1 MSSNKRIGSPIDREK
16 TKMRSELSQTS
27 LSDTSSIADSLAN
40 RTALHLGLGDQ
51 QAEVTGLFKGSNEG
65 AWRESFVVDVLEID
79 GQKFMGSL
87 TRREM
92 SSSIYTK
99 ALGLRPENLH
109 GFVPGFR
116 GHPMIKYRLKEKI
129 NINLDLQG
137 KSVFTFERAVKAG
150 SETLIQTLKCEISG
164 IRDLAEVY
172 EGNREARKSRY
183 TWIKVEGAEYELPKE
198 EIVAWLEKFGNPVS
212 ELTEDKERDTSDSD
226 DNEYYNGIYS
236 IKMDLHT
243 KPPQLLPISGK
254 KIKIYYKGIAK
265 RCVKCLET
273 GHFKKDC
280 TSARKDWMEYVSD
293 LMFETGFDLIMLGD
307 AKKYLEKWRQE
318 NKEKTD
324 KMISR
329 CGARSEEKAK
339 EEAQQVLRREA
350 LRVEV
355 QSISETLHN
364 QSLVNRQTPLLTK
377 VTENPVLDSTE
388 DDEAKNEDE
397 EAAWNSLGASLGS
410 LKKTEAAVGG
420 ERKKRAYVK
429 KNQKSKTRGAS
440 ATPKN
445 KE

>member
-1 MSSNKRIGSPIDREK
+1 MSSNKRWGSPIEGEK
-16 TKMRSELSQTS
+16 AKEMRSTLSQTS
-27 LSDTSSIADSLAN
+27 NSTSNNSSVVETTADG
-40 RTALHLGLGDQ
+40 GLEDQ
-51 QAEVTGLFKGSNEG
+51 HAEVTGLFKGSNEG

-79 GQKFMGSL
+79 GKKFMGSL
-87 TRREM
+87 TRKEM

-109 GFVPGFR
+109 GFVPGYR
-116 GHPMIKYRLKEKI
+116 GHPTIKYRLKEKI
-129 NINLDLQG
+129 NIDLDLQG

-164 IRDLAEVY
+164 IRDLTEVS

-183 TWIKVEGAEYELPKE
+183 TWIKIEGAEYELPKE
-198 EIVAWLEKFGNPVS
+198 EINTWLEKFGNPVS

-324 KMISR
+324 EMISR
-329 CGARSEEKAK
+329 CETRSKEKAN

-350 LRVEV
+350 LKVEV
-355 QSISETLHN
+355 QSISETLHK
-364 QSLVNRQTPLLTK
+364 QSLVSRQTPLLTK
-377 VTENPVLDSTE
+377 VTETPVLDLTK
-388 DDEAKNEDE
+388 DGEAKNEDE
-397 EAAWNSLGASLGS
+397 EMAWKSLGASLGS
-410 LKKTEAAVGG
+410 LKKTEVVLDG

-429 KNQKSKTRGAS
+429 KNQKSETRGAS

>member
-1 MSSNKRIGSPIDREK
+1 MSSNKRWGSPIEGEK
-16 TKMRSELSQTS
+16 AKEMRSTLSQTS
-27 LSDTSSIADSLAN
+27 NSTSNNSSVVETTADG
-40 RTALHLGLGDQ
+40 GLEDQ
-51 QAEVTGLFKGSNEG
+51 HAEVTGLFKGSNEG

-79 GQKFMGSL
+79 GKKFMGSL
-87 TRREM
+87 TRKEM

-109 GFVPGFR
+109 GFVPGYR
-116 GHPMIKYRLKEKI
+116 GHPTIKYRLKEKI
-129 NINLDLQG
+129 NIDLDLQG

-164 IRDLAEVY
+164 IRDLTEVS

-183 TWIKVEGAEYELPKE
+183 TWIKIEGAEYELPKE
-198 EIVAWLEKFGNPVS
+198 EIIAWLEKFGNPVS

-324 KMISR
+324 EMISR
-329 CGARSEEKAK
+329 CETRSKEKAN

-350 LRVEV
+350 LKVEV
-355 QSISETLHN
+355 QSISETLHK
-364 QSLVNRQTPLLTK
+364 QSLVSRQTPLLTK
-377 VTENPVLDSTE
+377 VTETPVLDLTK
-388 DDEAKNEDE
+388 DGEAKNEDE
-397 EAAWNSLGASLGS
+397 EMAWKSLGASLGS
-410 LKKTEAAVGG
+410 LKKTEVVLDG

-429 KNQKSKTRGAS
+429 KNQKSETRGAS

>member
-1 MSSNKRIGSPIDREK
+1 MSSNKRWGSPIEGEK
-16 TKMRSELSQTS
+16 AKEMRSTLSQTS
-27 LSDTSSIADSLAN
+27 NSTSNNSSVVETTADG
-40 RTALHLGLGDQ
+40 GLEDQ
-51 QAEVTGLFKGSNEG
+51 HAEVTGLFKGSNEG

-79 GQKFMGSL
+79 GKKFMGSL
-87 TRREM
+87 TRKEM
-92 SSSIYTK
+92 SSSIHTK

-109 GFVPGFR
+109 GFVPGYR
-116 GHPMIKYRLKEKI
+116 GHPTIKYRLKEKI
-129 NINLDLQG
+129 NIDLDLQG

-164 IRDLAEVY
+164 IRDLTEVS

-183 TWIKVEGAEYELPKE
+183 TWIKIEGAEYELPKE
-198 EIVAWLEKFGNPVS
+198 EIIAWLEKFGNPVS

-324 KMISR
+324 EMISR
-329 CGARSEEKAK
+329 CETRSKEKAN

-350 LRVEV
+350 LKVEV
-355 QSISETLHN
+355 QSISETLHK
-364 QSLVNRQTPLLTK
+364 QSLVSRQTPLLTK
-377 VTENPVLDSTE
+377 VTETPVLDLTK
-388 DDEAKNEDE
+388 DGEAKNEDE
-397 EAAWNSLGASLGS
+397 EMAWKSLGASLGS
-410 LKKTEAAVGG
+410 LKKTEVVLDG

-429 KNQKSKTRGAS
+429 KNQKSETRGAS